1 MVRWT
6 KYAISP
12 AKDFASGKHKLCFSK
27 AFNVTMILTVINI
40 VIRLNGFTDN
50 GSISSRVCKQFIL
63 YRLRGFAT
71 RKYVRFSWE
80 NFAFQLDVHVFKTS
94 MSSKALISP
103 SIGGLFKAVVSVG
116 YAIIIHNYRLMLLRA
131 DLSDTRSEHAIPF
144 AVLVDFYNQTDCEA
158 MQVNR
163 MFDFDTTT
171 TTQTQRDTDWI
182 LDTGGLPC
190 IL

>member
-1 MVRWT
+1 
-6 KYAISP
+6 
-12 AKDFASGKHKLCFSK
+12 
-27 AFNVTMILTVINI
+27 MILTVINI
-40 VIRLNGFTDN
+40 VIRLNEFTDN

-131 DLSDTRSEHAIPF
+131 DLSDTRSEHAISF

-163 MFDFDTTT
+163 MFDFDICDFMLRR
-171 TTQTQRDTDWI
+171 QRQRLRHSGIQIEYWI
-182 LDTGGLPC
+182 QEGFLVSCLSCNSPSHVLKGLKTA
-190 IL
+190 LRLKS

>member
-1 MVRWT
+1 
-6 KYAISP
+6 
-12 AKDFASGKHKLCFSK
+12 
-27 AFNVTMILTVINI
+27 
-40 VIRLNGFTDN
+40 
-50 GSISSRVCKQFIL
+50 
-63 YRLRGFAT
+63 
-71 RKYVRFSWE
+71 
-80 NFAFQLDVHVFKTS
+80 

-163 MFDFDTTT
+163 MFDFDICDFMLRR
-171 TTQTQRDTDWI
+171 QRQRLRHSGIQIEYWI
-182 LDTGGLPC
+182 QEGFLVSCNSPSHV
-190 IL
+190 